1 MTSLISLRFVFNWLS
16 VWTSLKDGRHFLIFS
31 WYVWM
36 EKDGEFGPS
45 KLQDSSV
52 CQLFNCSIYVTWKD
66 SYCTVNYVTAKNS
79 VARKSS
85 TVCMFMFG
93 AYGDS
98 IRGHQPKMLIQL
110 FKLTILAKGLS
121 WGWHMKYSLHFVF
134 ISLFFVFLSGY
145 LIIVHHLGFSLL
157 PSYPLSFSPFSS
169 LTHSPDCHM
178 LPV

>member
-1 MTSLISLRFVFNWLS
+1 
-16 VWTSLKDGRHFLIFS
+16 
-31 WYVWM
+31 M

-93 AYGDS
+93 ACGDS
-98 IRGHQPKMLIQL
+98 IRGHFVTLAQL
-110 FKLTILAKGLS
+110 EEVDFGMVRMHMHEHGHRALT
-121 WGWHMKYSLHFVF
+121 SL
-134 ISLFFVFLSGY
+134 
-145 LIIVHHLGFSLL
+145 
-157 PSYPLSFSPFSS
+157 
-169 LTHSPDCHM
+169 
-178 LPV
+178 